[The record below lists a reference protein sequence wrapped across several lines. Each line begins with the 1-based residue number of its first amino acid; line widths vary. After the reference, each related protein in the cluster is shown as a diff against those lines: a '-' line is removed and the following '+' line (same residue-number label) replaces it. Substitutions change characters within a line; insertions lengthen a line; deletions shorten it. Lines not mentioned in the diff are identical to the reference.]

1 MKSSMKRNVV
11 PVWSF
16 AEEKRDGNQDLP
28 VGDQYHY
35 AFDVF
40 MSLGMVRDSNVM

>member
-1 MKSSMKRNVV
+1 MRRRKEMG
-11 PVWSF
+11 
-16 AEEKRDGNQDLP
+16 DQDLA
-28 VGDQYHY
+28 VGDQYYY